1 MHNELGLSLYFSVE
15 ELVVPIFCC
24 ESGRN
29 NVLHIRTGRN
39 LLFANLLCIWCWKC
53 PVKTKA
59 VIFQCN
65 ILLYWIK
72 YYLIRFVMILR
83 YTYKSLL
90 FLLTRG
96 RFSKVCL
103 VFVISWYNFFRSLFI
118 YLSAS
123 RIKSYFIKIL
133 SYTIAIGFVI
143 QCLHMLN
150 KTNYI
155 YIQVEQLK
163 LIK

>member
-1 MHNELGLSLYFSVE
+1 MHMMLEMSCKKPNPLYSNA
-15 ELVVPIFCC
+15 I
-24 ESGRN
+24 
-29 NVLHIRTGRN
+29 
-39 LLFANLLCIWCWKC
+39 
-53 PVKTKA
+53 
-59 VIFQCN
+59 
-65 ILLYWIK
+65 LYWIK
-72 YYLIRFVMILR
+72 YYLIRYFMFIR
-83 YTYKSLL
+83 YTYKILL

-123 RIKSYFIKIL
+123 RIKSYFIKFL
-133 SYTIAIGFVI
+133 SYTIAIRFVN
-143 QCLHMLN
+143 QCLHMLT

-163 LIK
+163 LKKYAFWNRPLLFILSRIENIC

>member
-1 MHNELGLSLYFSVE
+1 MNLGCPCISQWKNWLSRYF
-15 ELVVPIFCC
+15 VVNQDGIMYFTSEQVGIC
-24 ESGRN
+24 
-29 NVLHIRTGRN
+29 N
-39 LLFANLLCIWCWKC
+39 LLTCYAYMMLEMTCKNQSRYI
-53 PVKTKA
+53 PM
-59 VIFQCN
+59 Q
-65 ILLYWIK
+65 LLYWIK
-72 YYLIRFVMILR
+72 YYLIRFVMFLR